1 MLRKQNVTAH
11 ILQLSGV
18 ERRKTEV
25 TNSSILKI
33 ENSSMLK
40 KCIGNFEILICIKI
54 QLNISGNETQA
65 LKEYLKW
72 LRARRPPVRAKT

>member
-1 MLRKQNVTAH
+1 MD
-11 ILQLSGV
+11 
-18 ERRKTEV
+18 
-25 TNSSILKI
+25 
-33 ENSSMLK
+33 
-40 KCIGNFEILICIKI
+40 FEIANIYLNTFSNLSKI